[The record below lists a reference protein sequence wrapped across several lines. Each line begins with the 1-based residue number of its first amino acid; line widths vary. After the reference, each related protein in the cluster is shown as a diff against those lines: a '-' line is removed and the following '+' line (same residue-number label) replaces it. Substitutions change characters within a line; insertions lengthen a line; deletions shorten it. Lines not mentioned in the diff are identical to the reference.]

1 MAKPRNQAWLRDEL
15 ILALDLYLREGSVPS
30 DESVRDLSQVLRAL
44 PIDRHFADDPRFRN
58 ENAVRLKVYNF
69 VAMDPASGT
78 TGMARHGAGDVAVW
92 EEFHERPD
100 ELRAAAVAIRSVIAE
115 NDGKASELPS
125 GDELDEDAAE
135 GALLT
140 RRHRSRERNARI
152 VAKKKEQALARD
164 GRLVCEACGFDFGET
179 YGSRGE
185 GFIEC
190 HHTVPLHS
198 LKPGARTRLSDLAL
212 VCSNC
217 HRMIHRRKEW
227 LTMARLQEILREK
240 G

>member
-1 MAKPRNQAWLRDEL
+1 MRDEL
-15 ILALDLYLREGSVPS
+15 ILALDLYLQEGRVPT
-30 DESVRDLSQVLRAL
+30 DESVRDLSKVLRAI

-58 ENAVRLKVYNF
+58 ENGVRLKVSSF
-69 VAMDPASGT
+69 VAIDPASDT
-78 TGMARHGAGDVAVW
+78 SGMSRHGAGDVAVW
-92 EEFHERPD
+92 DEFHQRPD
-100 ELRAAAVAIRSVIAE
+100 ELHAAAMAIRSVIAE
-115 NDGKASELPS
+115 NDGKAGELSS
-125 GDELDEDAAE
+125 GDEVDEEAAE

-164 GRLVCEACGFDFGET
+164 GRLACEACSFDFREA

-198 LKPGARTRLSDLAL
+198 LAPGGRTRLSDLAL

-227 LTMARLQEILREK
+227 LTIAQLREILREK